1 MIQRRALLSATL
13 GGVAAMAVDEG
24 KAWAHSQPMRPRIFV
39 LVHGSWLGGW
49 SWRRVAD
56 LLRAQGHTVFAPTMT
71 GVGER
76 RHLLT
81 PDVTLTTWVDD
92 IAGVI
97 EAEELTDVVLVGHSF
112 GGRVVTGVVDRMP
125 ERVGHVVFLDSALPV
140 SGRSLIDSMPPE
152 MRQERLARA
161 ATSGGLSIPAPTA
174 LDLGIL
180 DPADQA
186 WVDRRLSPQP
196 LGTNTSAISFQTPIG
211 RGRPVTFVEFTD
223 PVYPASVRAA
233 AFARAQAGW
242 TIEAIPT
249 GHTAM
254 ISAPGD
260 VAELLL
266 RIGSLS
272 SES

>member
-1 MIQRRALLSATL
+1 MTRSCRSFEGRQCALLGSKPASPYAPGRLPSA
-13 GGVAAMAVDEG
+13 V
-24 KAWAHSQPMRPRIFV
+24 SPC
-39 LVHGSWLGGW
+39 
-49 SWRRVAD
+49 SWRAFGR
-56 LLRAQGHTVFAPTMT
+56 
-71 GVGER
+71 GER

-81 PDVTLTTWVDD
+81 RDVTLATWVDD

-140 SGRSLIDSMPPE
+140 SGRSLIDTMPPE

-161 ATSGGLSIPAPTA
+161 AASGGVSIPAPNA

-196 LGTNTSAISFQTPIG
+196 LGTNTSAISFQTAIG

-233 AFARAQAGW
+233 AFARAQSGW

-249 GHTAM
+249 RHTAM

-266 RIGSLS
+266 RIGADGSQG
-272 SES
+272 